1 MHVHYTYRSAI
12 CLMPFCS
19 TPALEKHPCSL
30 HVPTSGGGHGSS
42 VLLSLATMLPAR
54 PQYKYRPRLLANT
67 VQLQTD
73 TNILALHPSI
83 FIPKIRRSTTLLVLL
98 TSEVKLVA
106 AQVSLQ
112 IGDEGCMLQRGHERR
127 DLAASSPPPRQCHC
141 SSSSSIADDDNPASG
156 RPRLG
161 GCQEVAATA
170 TDGDHGHGHQHLPCQ
185 GRRPS
190 TSDGG
195 GGGQR
200 RRQAHRGVQRQHEVG
215 AGEQIQPQ
223 AELVSQSILLAS
235 EGHGRLAGIYKRPL
249 GPPACTSSDDL
260 FCRLVSCN

>member
-1 MHVHYTYRSAI
+1 MHVHYTYSSAI

-30 HVPTSGGGHGSS
+30 HVPTSGGGQHGSS

-73 TNILALHPSI
+73 TNILTLHPSI
-83 FIPKIRRSTTLLVLL
+83 FIPKIRKSTTLLLLL

-127 DLAASSPPPRQCHC
+127 DLAASSPPPRQCHG
-141 SSSSSIADDDNPASG
+141 SSSSIADDDNPASG

-190 TSDGG
+190 TSDDD

-200 RRQAHRGVQRQHEVG
+200 HQAHRGVQRQHQVG
-215 AGEQIQPQ
+215 AGERIQPQ
-223 AELVSQSILLAS
+223 AELVSQSIIQ
-235 EGHGRLAGIYKRPL
+235 GHGRLTGIYKRPL
-249 GPPACTSSDDL
+249 GLTACTSSDDPL
-260 FCRLVSCN
+260 L